1 MTAPTAYLL
10 CGPSLAGKSTLCARL
25 AAITGG
31 EPLGADALQAEAGLP
46 FGAEGLPDAAWA
58 DTLQALL
65 ARLRQAGAARR
76 PVIVDDTLCFRWLR
90 DRVRAEALAAGLQP
104 QLLLLAPP
112 HALLWQRHAD
122 LAPGGG
128 RPVLS
133 RDAFQAHLDCF
144 EWPGTD
150 EPHVDLTDPA
160 RREAWLKAQ
169 HPERRH
175 VP

>member
-25 AAITGG
+25 AEITGAAI
-31 EPLGADALQAEAGLP
+31 LSADALQAEAGLP
-46 FGAEGLPDAAWA
+46 FGADGLPDAAWA

-65 ARLRQAGAARR
+65 TQLRQAGAAHRS
-76 PVIVDDTLCFRWLR
+76 VIVDDTLCFRWLR
-90 DRVRAEALAAGLQP
+90 DRLRAEAQAAGLLP
-104 QLLLLAPP
+104 QFLLLMPDRTR
-112 HALLWQRHAD
+112 LLQRHGD
-122 LAPGGG
+122 LIQSGE

-133 RDAFQAHLDCF
+133 REAFLAHLEGF
-144 EWPGTD
+144 ERPGAD
-150 EPHVDLTDPA
+150 EAHVELTDPV

-175 VP
+175 AP